1 MNPIKAKLSGTGLAT
16 FIFFKDRKPK
26 HPILSFRIDEIV
38 ILPK

>member
-16 FIFFKDRKPK
+16 FIFLNRKPK